1 MLTWQVHRT
10 DFDISIQ
17 LASSHVLPGDLNAGL
32 HDQRLALA
40 FLQQNVARF
49 GGDAE
54 KVRMLI

>member
-1 MLTWQVHRT
+1 M
-10 DFDISIQ
+10 Q

-40 FLQQNVARF
+40 FLQQNIASF

-54 KVRMLI
+54 KVRTIF